1 MRIIGGTLKG
11 IHLRAPEKLP
21 VRPTTDMAK
30 EALFNILNNTYDI
43 DECNIL
49 DLFSGTGNISI
60 EFASRGAVSVIAV
73 DAFSGCIR
81 WMNDVIKRYE
91 LEVITPVKADVFK
104 FLQSETE
111 KYDIIFADPP
121 YDMPQIPDIA
131 KLVFSQN
138 LLTAKGLLIIE
149 HPVFL
154 KLHNLEGYTET
165 RSYGNSAF
173 SFFSKPA
180 EEELK

>member
-1 MRIIGGTLKG
+1 MRIIGGRLKG

-43 DECNIL
+43 DECTVL
-49 DLFSGTGNISI
+49 DLFCGTGNISV
-60 EFASRGAVSVIAV
+60 EFASRGAASILSV

-81 WMNDVIKRYE
+81 WINDVIKRYD
-91 LEVITPVKADVFK
+91 LQAITPVKSDVFK
-104 FLQSETE
+104 FLQAETE
-111 KYDIIFADPP
+111 KYNIIFADPP

-131 KLVFSQN
+131 KLVFSRD
-138 LLTAKGLLIIE
+138 LLTANGLLVIE

-154 KLHNLEGYTET
+154 KLHNLEGYSET

-173 SFFSKPA
+173 SFFKQQVIA
-180 EEELK
+180 D